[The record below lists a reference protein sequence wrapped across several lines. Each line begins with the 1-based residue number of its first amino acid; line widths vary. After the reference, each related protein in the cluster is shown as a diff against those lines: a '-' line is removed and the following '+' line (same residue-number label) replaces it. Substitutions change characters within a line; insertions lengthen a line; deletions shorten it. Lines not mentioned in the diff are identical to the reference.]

1 MQYSIIRKK
10 IKVSNYIQVKLKLMC
25 SMEAL
30 FSSNERGVL
39 TMKLGCFN
47 FLKLEN
53 EKKKRINSQ

>member
-10 IKVSNYIQVKLKLMC
+10 IKVSNYIQVNCKLMC

-53 EKKKRINSQ
+53 EKKIKE